1 MAYNLVPE
9 RGFSIVCCL
18 GRGGGQVACRGR
30 RCGIPLIVIFVVIEN
45 VDDFTVLWDRYIF
58 HEVLNVCIV
67 KIETRLVNQGLR
79 IFFQSE
85 AFVPMVAIVILR
97 GRWVRRQN

>member
-1 MAYNLVPE
+1 
-9 RGFSIVCCL
+9 
-18 GRGGGQVACRGR
+18 VACRGR
-30 RCGIPLIVIFVVIEN
+30 RCGIPLI

-58 HEVLNVCIV
+58 HEVLNVCVV

-97 GRWVRRQN
+97 GRWVGRQNWGGRLSIFRFCSEGQPCSVIK